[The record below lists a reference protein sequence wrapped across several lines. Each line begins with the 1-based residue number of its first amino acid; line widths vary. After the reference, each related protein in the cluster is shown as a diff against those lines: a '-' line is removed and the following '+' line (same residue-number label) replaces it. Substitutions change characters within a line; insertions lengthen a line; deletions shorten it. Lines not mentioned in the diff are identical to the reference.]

1 MAPPAK
7 ALKDALIQGTCD
19 VFKLDPDTTSVNKVR
34 RHVEEQLGLDEGFFA
49 GDSWK
54 QSSKEIIKE
63 YVGKLLDGWTPDARI
78 GNTTAS
84 KAANKKNAKVVDSD
98 QDGGDVQ
105 MRDSS
110 SPKRKRRRMTTDDT
124 NVEDGEKY
132 GEKSKIAENTESKSP
147 EPNGDEEE
155 EYSDVIDEPATS
167 KRKKT
172 RKEPGQKTSKAP
184 KFAKMATK
192 KSGSAA
198 EPTDP
203 QEAEI
208 KKLQSQL
215 TKCGVRKLWHH
226 ELKDCHDARS
236 KIRHLKKMLAD
247 IGMEGRFSEAK
258 AREIKET
265 RELLAD
271 AEAAQEMDRLWGKDS
286 GRSSRN
292 KSRGIQIVE
301 NDDSDAENGKD
312 NHSDEGDDDYDEK
325 GAQNVKGKSTTTND
339 DDEDS
344 AQALYTIR
352 APYVSP
358 FFSTVMAFHSGTFA
372 AFVQRPGSQQN
383 ADLAPRATTPSAGA
397 TLVKSPV

>member
-63 YVGKLLDGWTPDARI
+63 YVVSLPGRIVYYRRTRECSHYLRQGKLLDGWTPDARI

-339 DDEDS
+339 DDED
-344 AQALYTIR
+344 
-352 APYVSP
+352 VS
-358 FFSTVMAFHSGTFA
+358 FA
-372 AFVQRPGSQQN
+372 ARRRRAH
-383 ADLAPRATTPSAGA
+383 ADLAFLGDESD
-397 TLVKSPV
+397 SD